1 MATQTEQL
9 VQETTNI
16 MAGSRLVYLILY
28 VNDLAE
34 SRSFYERQLGLQ
46 VVEADED
53 SVKFNA
59 GQVMLYLHRASDY
72 GVTLVGRADDSS
84 DIVFLVDDI
93 NATRTALEERGV
105 NFVRRRTYEIGLVT
119 DFYDPNGHRLMIY
132 QPSEKALSWPSG
144 AKLRELWAA
153 SGRGGSN
160 LIGPAAGPLTT
171 ETPQGLNGKPLVYM
185 FMFVPKSDE
194 ALAFYQGRLGL
205 RNIEQ
210 VHCCN
215 PSCPP
220 EEKGV
225 AKYDA
230 GGMLITTHH
239 VHRSPVVDDFGRI
252 YSPIAVDPENARGI
266 APVFLVTDIRSVMDK
281 LTSNGVNFSG
291 GVVRSHIGEIAKFE
305 ATTGHVF
312 YLYEPAAEAL
322 KWPSGA
328 RIGDIMAI
336 ARHPEGV
343 PLLPGERR

>member
-1 MATQTEQL
+1 MPTQTEQL

-16 MAGSRLVYLILY
+16 LAGSRLVYLILY

-34 SRSFYERQLGLQ
+34 SRSFYEQQLGLR
-46 VVEADED
+46 VIEADED
-53 SVKFNA
+53 SVKFDA

-84 DIVFLVDDI
+84 DLVFLVDDI
-93 NATRTALEERGV
+93 NATRTALEARGV
-105 NFVRRRTYEIGLVT
+105 TFIRRRTYEIGLVT

-144 AKLRELWAA
+144 DKLRELWAA
-153 SGRGGSN
+153 SGRGGTD
-160 LIGPAAGPLTT
+160 LIGPAAGPLSA
-171 ETPQGLNGKPLVYM
+171 EPQGLDGKPLVYM

-215 PSCPP
+215 PACPP

-252 YSPIAVDPENARGI
+252 YSPTAVDPINARGI
-266 APVFLVTDIRSVMDK
+266 APVFLATDIRSVMEK
-281 LTSNGVNFSG
+281 LTSNGVHFSS
-291 GVVRSHIGEIAKFE
+291 GVVRSDIGEIAKFE

-312 YLYEPAAEAL
+312 YLYEPAGEAL

-328 RIGDIMAI
+328 KIAAI
-336 ARHPEGV
+336 LANAPRSEGV
-343 PLLPGERR
+343 SVPGEDR